1 VPGEYFGIYTG
12 IVKDNHDGEKL
23 GQLQVS
29 VPTIFP
35 PEEAVTARAALPYGV
50 FFVPEIG
57 AKVWIAFEGG
67 DSGLPIWMG
76 LQFVA
81 GEWAPEADADPPQKR
96 VIRTPSGHVILLND
110 RGGEEGIEIRSNARI
125 VLRCLGT
132 IEIQAPNVIINGRTV
147 APQPRPI

>member
-1 VPGEYFGIYTG
+1 MPGEYFGIYTG

-35 PEEAVTARAALPYGV
+35 PEEAVTARAALPYGG

-57 AKVWIAFEGG
+57 
-67 DSGLPIWMG
+67 
-76 LQFVA
+76 

-125 VLRCLGT
+125 ILRCLGT